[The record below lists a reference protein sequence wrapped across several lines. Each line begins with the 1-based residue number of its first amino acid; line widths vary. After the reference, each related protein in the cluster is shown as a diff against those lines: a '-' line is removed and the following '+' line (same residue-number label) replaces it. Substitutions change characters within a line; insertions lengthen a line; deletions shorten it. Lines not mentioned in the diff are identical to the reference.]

1 MGNLFK
7 IAVRNLLR
15 YKRRTLLTASLITIG
30 VVFVLVFVSVS
41 ASFKGMMIGQITDS
55 MLGHI
60 QIHRDGY
67 VASIE
72 NLPLGL
78 NLNIDAV
85 RQVEEI
91 LGKQPEI
98 EAYSMRIKF
107 GGGISNFVE
116 TTNIRLNGVFPEKEF
131 RTVPL
136 LPSRIANGE
145 KHINR
150 GEVIIPELLSKGM
163 NINMWDT
170 VVVVATNK
178 DGSVNGKQ
186 FKVAG
191 IIKSVV
197 GPGGRD
203 GYIHLNDAVELLRME
218 KMEISEVAV
227 RLKDFSKL
235 REIYERLGILFKNRT
250 GIQDKSMLEVHTW
263 EDLSPFFSIAKMIDL
278 LTFFIK
284 LMLIAIV
291 LISIMNVMI
300 MAVFERVR
308 EIGTIAA
315 IGTLPHKILSMFIIE
330 GLCLGVT
337 GVFIG
342 NIVGAA
348 IIFILNLLK
357 ITFTFGQQKDLLL
370 YASIKPNDIMVISI
384 TVIIVSVIASL
395 QPAFKASK
403 MEPIEAL
410 RHV

>member
-1 MGNLFK
+1 
-7 IAVRNLLR
+7 
-15 YKRRTLLTASLITIG
+15 
-30 VVFVLVFVSVS
+30 
-41 ASFKGMMIGQITDS
+41 
-55 MLGHI
+55 
-60 QIHRDGY
+60 
-67 VASIE
+67 
-72 NLPLGL
+72 
-78 NLNIDAV
+78 
-85 RQVEEI
+85 
-91 LGKQPEI
+91 
-98 EAYSMRIKF
+98 
-107 GGGISNFVE
+107 
-116 TTNIRLNGVFPEKEF
+116 
-131 RTVPL
+131 
-136 LPSRIANGE
+136 
-145 KHINR
+145 
-150 GEVIIPELLSKGM
+150 
-163 NINMWDT
+163 
-170 VVVVATNK
+170 
-178 DGSVNGKQ
+178 
-186 FKVAG
+186 
-191 IIKSVV
+191 
-197 GPGGRD
+197 
-203 GYIHLNDAVELLRME
+203 ME

-227 RLKDFSKL
+227 RLKDFGSLK
-235 REIYERLGILFKNRT
+235 EIYERLGILFKKGT
-250 GIQDKSMLEVHTW
+250 GIQDKSMFEVHTW

-342 NIVGAA
+342 NIAGAA
-348 IIFILNLLK
+348 IIFMLNLLK

-370 YASIKPNDIMVISI
+370 YASIKPNDILVISI